1 MTSGPHQVHIQATNS
16 AEPDRSVSS
25 RRTSGRDKTAG
36 QPRGGTQRDH
46 REGPLNPQVLGSSPR
61 GVRTKALVR
70 TLTRAFQVLRR
81 GVRNP
86 ILHLRCLTPS
96 VTPRLHLDTWGAALS
111 ESLRN
116 RFEAKVDR
124 SGEHNAWTGSRTSD
138 GAGKLKV
145 DGKTVSARRV
155 TWEFARGALAVG
167 VVVKACP
174 DDQACVRVEYL
185 SLRGEAS
192 VANRR
197 RAPRATWI
205 ENRDPPERVKAHG
218 HVRSLRRRAG
228 APAASHR
235 AGQHRSPGD
244 AGASDHETPAA
255 RTASPDVLNNSQG
268 STSLGN
274 RRSPG
279 FTPSQSMG
287 KPSLPPR

>member
-155 TWEFARGALAVG
+155 TWEFARGALAAG

-174 DDQACVRVEYL
+174 DDQACVRVEHL
-185 SLRGEAS
+185 SLRGEPRRPSGGELHGARDRRPRS
-192 VANRR
+192 ARACGSSRSRPVATPMGGCAGCIAPCRPTPKPRR
-197 RAPRATWI
+197 R
-205 ENRDPPERVKAHG
+205 G
-218 HVRSLRRRAG
+218 SLR
-228 APAASHR
+228 P
-235 AGQHRSPGD
+235 
-244 AGASDHETPAA
+244 
-255 RTASPDVLNNSQG
+255 
-268 STSLGN
+268 
-274 RRSPG
+274 
-279 FTPSQSMG
+279 
-287 KPSLPPR
+287 

>member
-155 TWEFARGALAVG
+155 TWEFARGALAAG

-174 DDQACVRVEYL
+174 AGRPSVRAGRAPL
-185 SLRGEAS
+185 LAWRAT
-192 VANRR
+192 AAKRR
-197 RAPRATWI
+197 RAPRGSGSKTEI
-205 ENRDPPERVKAHG
+205 
-218 HVRSLRRRAG
+218 RAG
-228 APAASHR
+228 VWKLRVTSGRYADGRVRRLHR
-235 AGQHRSPGD
+235 TVQANTEAQATREL
-244 AGASDHETPAA
+244 ATMKRRLLA
-255 RTASPDVLNNSQG
+255 RPRR
-268 STSLGN
+268 TS
-274 RRSPG
+274 
-279 FTPSQSMG
+279 
-287 KPSLPPR
+287 